1 MTSSSSSGESTPAMA
16 LPSPRLL
23 APIIACGVLTGVFAC
38 QPGAAASQGIEA
50 PQDATS
56 ASASAPAVSTFCDRK
71 SRSGKKGT
79 PVSIRDLRYPFASY
93 INAIH
98 NRLHPRF
105 EAFLKGLESL
115 APNDPL
121 SEPTLSAQVEL
132 VIDGSTGAL
141 DEICHLR
148 TSGVAR
154 FDSAV
159 MEVFTETFPVA
170 PVPPEIVSEDA
181 MVYISWELHRHMY
194 YACSTYFCRPYK
206 LRF

>member
-1 MTSSSSSGESTPAMA
+1 MA
-16 LPSPRLL
+16 LPSSRLL
-23 APIIACGVLTGVFAC
+23 ALIIACGVPVGVFAC
-38 QPGAAASQGIEA
+38 QPRPAAGQNIEA
-50 PQDATS
+50 PLGPSSGS
-56 ASASAPAVSTFCDRK
+56 AHTVSTFFDRK